1 MGRRRGAGAVTE
13 STADLLQTLSKPF
26 LNWAGKADRHLIDVP
41 TVPLLVHARHATQ
54 AILDGIRHRKAKGV
68 TLDLFGDGGL
78 AVTDKQDAYEHKG
91 PWQNRMVLGDSLQI
105 MNSMLEFEG
114 FVCAWLYAL
123 NRQGQLAALR
133 TTVHSLRPDTGQ
145 ALPALSFTSVEGRPV
160 NLAEFQGKPI
170 IVNLWATWRPPCVR
184 EMPELHQAQLDHP
197 DVNFVYLNQGEPA
210 EKVRAWLQAQPQP
223 MRKVLMDANRQA
235 AAAFKQGAPPATLF
249 VDVEGRLVGTRIG
262 ELSAATLTERLQALA
277 K

>member
-1 MGRRRGAGAVTE
+1 
-13 STADLLQTLSKPF
+13 
-26 LNWAGKADRHLIDVP
+26 
-41 TVPLLVHARHATQ
+41 
-54 AILDGIRHRKAKGV
+54 
-68 TLDLFGDGGL
+68 
-78 AVTDKQDAYEHKG
+78 
-91 PWQNRMVLGDSLQI
+91 MVLGDSLQI

-114 FVCAWLYAL
+114 LG
-123 NRQGQLAALR
+123 GQ
-133 TTVHSLRPDTGQ
+133 VQ
-145 ALPALSFTSVEGRPV
+145 M

-197 DVNFVYLNQGEPA
+197 AVNFVFLNQGEPA

-235 AAAFKQGAPPATLF
+235 AAAFKQGSPPTTLF
-249 VDVEGRLVGTRIG
+249 VDVEGRLAGTRIG

>member
-1 MGRRRGAGAVTE
+1 
-13 STADLLQTLSKPF
+13 
-26 LNWAGKADRHLIDVP
+26 
-41 TVPLLVHARHATQ
+41 
-54 AILDGIRHRKAKGV
+54 
-68 TLDLFGDGGL
+68 
-78 AVTDKQDAYEHKG
+78 
-91 PWQNRMVLGDSLQI
+91 MVLGDSLQI

-114 FVCAWLYAL
+114 LG
-123 NRQGQLAALR
+123 GQ
-133 TTVHSLRPDTGQ
+133 VQ
-145 ALPALSFTSVEGRPV
+145 M

-197 DVNFVYLNQGEPA
+197 AVNFVFLNQGEPA